1 MYYGTPV
8 VQKRRVATLL
18 YASVSPAL
26 FHNCQTLESIGHK
39 CAATDSFTSGLIVL
53 VFGSPGR
60 HVDLAGIPQ
69 ISSGLHR
76 TSGNVEERGTGSRRL
91 TTNTAQATILPPT
104 LRGTDGDERRQGC
117 GVNGAEEGET
127 NQKAGVEDRDMVNC
141 VGTCTD
147 T

>member
-1 MYYGTPV
+1 M
-8 VQKRRVATLL
+8 
-18 YASVSPAL
+18 

-60 HVDLAGIPQ
+60 HVDRAGIPR
-69 ISSGLHR
+69 ISSGQSR
-76 TSGNVEERGTGSRRL
+76 TSGNVEERGPGSRRLL

-104 LRGTDGDERRQGC
+104 LRGTDGEERRQGC
-117 GVNGAEEGET
+117 GVNEAEEGET
-127 NQKAGVEDRDMVNC
+127 KEKAEAEDRDTVNC